1 MFKCLE
7 IQLFSLLFIFEK
19 FLSKLAKMQ
28 FGLTNL
34 KIRDNYHYWFKVLI
48 QFLQRVFG
56 EGIRSNHKKIRFYI
70 VFLEKKKKKEAKKG
84 KMMNITK
91 TA

>member
-1 MFKCLE
+1 
-7 IQLFSLLFIFEK
+7 
-19 FLSKLAKMQ
+19 
-28 FGLTNL
+28 
-34 KIRDNYHYWFKVLI
+34 
-48 QFLQRVFG
+48 LQRVFG